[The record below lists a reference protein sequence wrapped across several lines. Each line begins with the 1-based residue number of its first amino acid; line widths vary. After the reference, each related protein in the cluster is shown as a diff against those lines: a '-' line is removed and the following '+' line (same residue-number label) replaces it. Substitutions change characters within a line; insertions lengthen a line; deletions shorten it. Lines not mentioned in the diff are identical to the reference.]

1 MLRRSSEQPELLAGV
16 SVAWQSGQMAVSGSM
31 NRSAGMTEE
40 RIDAYGDNLSLH
52 IENCTRGLLAR
63 DNTVQTLAPGDW
75 QPVLASRGFVAM
87 LEHWYGQIDVGR
99 ADGALVESY
108 LKSHRLAERLV
119 ALAKG

>member
-1 MLRRSSEQPELLAGV
+1 MPMATTLIAYRELHPWSALRETTQCRL
-16 SVAWQSGQMAVSGSM
+16 W
-31 NRSAGMTEE
+31 
-40 RIDAYGDNLSLH
+40 
-52 IENCTRGLLAR
+52 
-63 DNTVQTLAPGDW
+63 PGDW

-108 LKSHRLAERLV
+108 LKSHRLAERPV

>member
-1 MLRRSSEQPELLAGV
+1 
-16 SVAWQSGQMAVSGSM
+16 MAVSGSM

-40 RIDAYGDNLSLH
+40 RIDAYGDNLTLH

-108 LKSHRLAERLV
+108 LQSHRLAERLV

>member
-1 MLRRSSEQPELLAGV
+1 
-16 SVAWQSGQMAVSGSM
+16 
-31 NRSAGMTEE
+31 
-40 RIDAYGDNLSLH
+40 
-52 IENCTRGLLAR
+52 
-63 DNTVQTLAPGDW
+63 
-75 QPVLASRGFVAM
+75 M